1 MAKIVTK
8 LNLNKTPQQ
17 VENNSLI
24 FAKNIKLLKDASLS
38 ADSSF
43 DKIFD
48 SYRRDLDELHLRDGY
63 VGHIVGVNN
72 TVYFFLNLE
81 HDGDNANVK
90 IYKYNEADAWLNTD
104 NVIHCGWHYSGGK
117 ITGCT
122 TINNTGEEILTICE
136 YFEDDDEEN
145 PKVPIKHI
153 NTTRCINEVDDNYP
167 IDDERHWIHYN
178 ENETIYTQH
187 PDLPISNLFLT
198 GRYTCNIPNGVYQF
212 FIRYKIRKDFYT
224 PWIPCSKECFA
235 GTPEITNTIQGQIK
249 NINIH
254 KDAAESFIFRLHH
267 CFSEY
272 TGIYKQYQLGFILS
286 HEDAAVARS
295 WKHFDISGNDD
306 VIYFDYD
313 KNSIEEINIDDLTK
327 TNFELFN
334 VKNVCYYKNKEYI
347 ANYEETDFNPD
358 LQEIA
363 DEISCEIKHVDLDTE
378 NEIVFETSTN
388 NPISLPYPGVD
399 ENTGVIRN
407 YLIES
412 DFESSSDFNRLLSS
426 DRMQIQEVNSEEGAS
441 HTIDP
446 LWKVK
451 ARCNI
456 ELGNSQDYTRGR
468 NWVIWWLSKGE
479 IDIEYTETFGIND
492 NNSETHKDKYTFTYY
507 DENNNIK
514 SNTLGPG
521 TLTDN
526 PGLNLIWQHNN
537 NPMSLIGPFGVKVDD
552 ATYSPLDDP
561 TTIINY
567 NQQFPLVPYPNQHL
581 LDEKLGYDSDPD
593 TPWYLKCPA
602 RFKWYWE
609 IPDRDD
615 YILYLLP
622 ITLRYVKTN
631 GVDELIYQDVVEGNG
646 NPNAIETP
654 QYGMDFVD
662 PTRSEDPD
670 NNKSTVGNMY
680 SKFKHWDSL
689 NGVLTLSDNKKES
702 YGRGIKT
709 YINPLT
715 GLNGIDTWKK
725 QLVGLLKVKYPS
737 TLIKC
742 SYIRLAGITEPI
754 YILGNNDNGIDSEGN
769 IKGIKVANASSMI
782 NTLKNEIISRIKG
795 IDCFGNYY
803 AEDNNHNLRPITSF
817 GVEYIEFNY
826 TCAAGDINFGTDTE
840 DLDDTDPAKVS
851 TINFTVSANYKE
863 CSKAYT
869 IKYDINNITINE
881 HQYDYPTLMPFTEY
895 EFYVHF
901 VKQNG
906 IATNGYKIGA
916 ADGTETYVVNVDDV
930 GNSLYPN
937 LRILYP
943 IFSNIQIPDGYTSC
957 FISYCKVKNDIA
969 KCFNFRVGDDGYYYL
984 DCLEADI
991 LRYNLNKN
999 IKIFQ
1004 AADTPY
1010 GDCHVDRQITDSAE
1024 YYYSGSS
1031 RYLPLFGNC
1040 GTIRFK
1046 PCGTFSTDGWRADCY
1061 YIKLE
1066 NNATQNE
1073 YKKLIKYTPY
1083 LYNYNL
1089 LVEDSDQEDYDG
1101 EDNPIRPDEN
1111 NVPEYVANLNGP
1123 AYICSIKKLNHDSD
1137 VYYVTG
1143 NDVYNKEANG
1153 SDITVEMNT
1162 SILANMY
1169 SKMFYLPSNFNLNY
1183 LTLTSDI
1190 TPQIRKPSDDSNIDI
1205 IKQVIQY
1212 TQSLTSSA
1220 ILEQPSMYRDYPR
1233 KYYVPYEDEH
1243 IVLFNN
1249 TIRSSDVNTDEVYRH
1264 IYTFEPDAYY
1274 NVPTNRGIII
1284 NLFQLSDFIYVHCQH
1299 ALFKFTGSNTL
1310 QSDGGKV
1317 ELKEGDVFDTGI
1329 KEVFDSQ
1336 HGHAGL
1342 MYKHQSCVT
1351 FTAYFFYDGY
1361 SKQIYAYGGETQL
1374 ANISDPIRKLLDDY
1388 KQDDILFVA
1397 DENNDRVFI
1406 NLKKDKDI
1414 EVHRIVGQLEAIYI
1428 NSRDD
1433 VTDLY
1438 NRRFEDFVIKLRD
1451 FYYDARIPYDVIDS
1465 IIPYMLELL
1474 DIWIINNYTVEEF
1487 RQRYEEAWNN
1497 RPEVRDYNRLNFN
1510 RVFINGKNIRLV
1522 LGEPKEILVK
1532 GSDYSNICLS
1542 YHFKNKGYI
1551 SIHDFDF
1558 IEGFGT
1564 RAHTYF
1570 ANQKYTPLGYYS
1582 QEEFRAKYGWEIN
1595 RIDEDV
1601 VRYTCYN
1608 GAFKPSDI
1616 GMPEV
1621 DNFSEPID
1629 RNIRGEYETLEE
1641 QISEDKSQIVPSVI
1655 DVILNGDYEKIKN
1668 LEYVNWINSLVENY
1682 GFRVVNYAEEELNRT
1697 YAATKLRI
1705 YSDQCHTDLIQTV
1718 DEHNNPINANDKEI
1732 NDFKGQMYPR
1742 YNCGI
1747 WSLNSFRDI
1756 KNANDSYKYNERT
1769 PGIIHPRQISY
1780 KYSQEDSLIYGKY
1793 FVLRLIYWNKKFK
1806 LENVEFKVNNYGKIS

>member
-90 IYKYNEADAWLNTD
+90 IYKYNEEDAWLNTD
-104 NVIHCGWHYSGGK
+104 SVIHCGWHYSGGK

-153 NTTRCINEVDDNYP
+153 NTTRCINEVDDSYP

-267 CFSEY
+267 CFPEY

-334 VKNVCYYKNKEYI
+334 VKNVCYYKNKEYV
-347 ANYEETDFNPD
+347 ANYEETDFNLD

-363 DEISCEIKHVDLDTE
+363 DEISCEIKHVDLDTKNSISFKDKHGNTITYDYPVYNIDGTLRTWLNKTELRSYIEDSQTKYYLDDLISEAEINEVGNTE
-378 NEIVFETSTN
+378 NVEH
-388 NPISLPYPGVD
+388 SLG
-399 ENTGVIRN
+399 
-407 YLIES
+407 
-412 DFESSSDFNRLLSS
+412 
-426 DRMQIQEVNSEEGAS
+426 EV
-441 HTIDP
+441 
-446 LWKVK
+446 WKVK
-451 ARCNI
+451 ARNFYRSSATNY
-456 ELGNSQDYTRGR
+456 L
-468 NWVIWWLSKGE
+468 IWWLSKGE
-479 IDIEYTETFGIND
+479 CLVNYT
-492 NNSETHKDKYTFTYY
+492 
-507 DENNNIK
+507 DENGLSYKEKYNFSYYNDDSEIPDYGNLVDLHLIYNHSGDTTGIHKYSIKESNI
-514 SNTLGPG
+514 SESDLVYHDLAN
-521 TLTDN
+521 
-526 PGLNLIWQHNN
+526 
-537 NPMSLIGPFGVKVDD
+537 KVER
-552 ATYSPLDDP
+552 AK
-561 TTIINY
+561 N
-567 NQQFPLVPYPNQHL
+567 
-581 LDEKLGYDSDPD
+581 
-593 TPWYLKCPA
+593 
-602 RFKWYWE
+602 KWYWCVKNSDYTDIQIWRDIIGDPTLQT
-609 IPDRDD
+609 IPTDKYD
-615 YILYLLP
+615 P
-622 ITLRYVKTN
+622 ITGIRL
-631 GVDELIYQDVVEGNG
+631 G
-646 NPNAIETP
+646 
-654 QYGMDFVD
+654 
-662 PTRSEDPD
+662 
-670 NNKSTVGNMY
+670 STTL
-680 SKFKHWDSL
+680 L
-689 NGVLTLSDNKKES
+689 NGDVWVEDNDKFSIGNLYGNFYSNSLGTSTDNKKREI
-702 YGRGIKT
+702 GERIKWVNT
-709 YINPLT
+709 LT

-725 QLVGLLKVKYPS
+725 QLPYILEGYYPKCIIKKAYYYLSGLH
-737 TLIKC
+737 
-742 SYIRLAGITEPI
+742 EPI
-754 YILGNNDNGIDSEGN
+754 YLYNTSDDFGITSDGDFLGKKENSINSFINNFKSQILNNIVGIDS
-769 IKGIKVANASSMI
+769 
-782 NTLKNEIISRIKG
+782 
-795 IDCFGNYY
+795 FGNYY
-803 AEDNNHNLRPITSF
+803 IHENINDLSSPVRSITQF
-817 GVEYIEFNY
+817 GVEYIDIKY
-826 TCAAGDINFGTDTE
+826 TCEASDILFKRDSE
-840 DLDDTDPAKVS
+840 DLDDSNPAEASV
-851 TINFTVSANYKE
+851 INFTVSANYKE
-863 CSKAYT
+863 CSKSYT
-869 IKYDINNITINE
+869 IKYNINNIIVDE
-881 HQYDYPTLMPFTEY
+881 QEYDYPTLMPFTEY

-916 ADGTETYVVNVDDV
+916 ADETYIVNVDDV
-930 GNSLYPN
+930 GDSLYPN

-943 IFSNIQIPDGYTSC
+943 IFSNIQIPDGYTNC

-1010 GDCHVDRQITDSAE
+1010 GDCQVDRQITDNAE

-1046 PCGTFSTDGWRADCY
+1046 PCGTFSTDGWGADCY

-1083 LYNYNL
+1083 LL
-1089 LVEDSDQEDYDG
+1089 EDSDQEDYNYE
-1101 EDNPIRPDEN
+1101 EDPATPIRPDEN

-1153 SDITVEMNT
+1153 SEITVEMNT

-1414 EVHRIVGQLEAIYI
+1414 EVRRIVGQLRAIYVD
-1428 NSRDD
+1428 NRD
-1433 VTDLY
+1433 VTTLY
-1438 NRRFEDFVIKLRD
+1438 NTRFEDFVVTIKR
-1451 FYYDARIPYDVIDS
+1451 FYHEAGIPDDVIDL
-1465 IIPYMLELL
+1465 ITPYMLELL

-1487 RQRYEEAWNN
+1487 RQRYEEVWNN
-1497 RPEVRDYNRLNFN
+1497 RPEVRDYNRLDFY
-1510 RVFINGKNIRLV
+1510 RVFINGKDIRLK
-1522 LGEPKEILVK
+1522 LGEPEEILVK

-1641 QISEDKSQIVPSVI
+1641 QISEDKNQIVPSVI

-1682 GFRVVNYAEEELNRT
+1682 GFRVVNYAEEELNRS
-1697 YAATKLRI
+1697 YASTKLRI

-1756 KNANDSYKYNERT
+1756 KNSNDSYKYNERT
-1769 PGIIHPRQISY
+1769 PGIIHPRQIGY